1 MKLLIPERASLMK
14 KTIVI
19 ASCFILLGCIAF
31 FLLNHEEKYYKLGET
46 APPEYVKKLKEN
58 GLDVKVEKDGS
69 LWLNEK
75 DKADF
80 VVCCT

>member
-1 MKLLIPERASLMK
+1 MRKL
-14 KTIVI
+14 IV
-19 ASCFILLGCIAF
+19 FTLVFF
-31 FLLNHEEKYYKLGET
+31 FLGSLTYLFFNQEEKYYKLSET
-46 APPEYVKKLKEN
+46 APPEYVKYLKEN

-80 VVCCT
+80 VVCCS

>member
-1 MKLLIPERASLMK
+1 MR

-19 ASCFILLGCIAF
+19 TSGFLLLGCIAF
-31 FLLNHEEKYYKLGET
+31 VLLHHEEKYYKLGEA

-69 LWLNEK
+69 VWLNEK
-75 DKADF
+75 DHADF